1 MQTFQTFIVE
11 AANRPGELARV
22 TDVIAQR
29 GVNVEA
35 WSIGYGNHGAL
46 AFLGHDEKGIKS
58 ALTAEGI
65 SYKEVPC
72 LTIWLEDKPGTV
84 AKATKRLADAGVNIE
99 FFAPVE
105 YKTDRRA
112 TVAIGVDKIDAA
124 RIALSDQL
132 VEWMIPEPALAGT
145 ATR

>member
-22 TDVIAQR
+22 SDVIAQR
-29 GVNVEA
+29 GVNIEA
-35 WSIGYGNHGAL
+35 WGLGYGSHGAL
-46 AFLGHDEKGIKS
+46 AFLGRDEKGIKS

-72 LTIWLEDKPGTV
+72 LTIWLDNKPGTV
-84 AKATKRLADAGVNIE
+84 AEATKRLTLAGVNIE
-99 FFAPVE
+99 FFVPVE
-105 YKTDRRA
+105 HMPDGRA
-112 TVAIGVDKIDAA
+112 TFAIGVDKIDVA
-124 RIALSDQL
+124 RDALSDHL
-132 VEWMIPEPALAGT
+132 VDWMISEPALAGS